1 MSMSVQ
7 LDLYILRDILNFD
20 SIINTMKIPSHMCGR
35 DEPECFY
42 IKFEYFLIKS
52 ILKWYFF
59 IIFYMGMEKP
69 SRNT

>member
-52 ILKWYFF
+52 ILK
-59 IIFYMGMEKP
+59 
-69 SRNT
+69 